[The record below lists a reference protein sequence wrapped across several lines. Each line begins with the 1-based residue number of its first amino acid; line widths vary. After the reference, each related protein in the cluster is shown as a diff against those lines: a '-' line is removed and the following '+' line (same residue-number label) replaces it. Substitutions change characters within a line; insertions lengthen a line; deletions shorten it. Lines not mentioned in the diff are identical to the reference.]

1 MRTDLQPTE
10 HCKSM
15 VVSGSHWNLLICY
28 DIVLYTVWNTDS
40 FPLYGFWSLNLF
52 LCLCLFAQ
60 IWPLSLRMATSTT
73 RRERKRK
80 PRKHCRSI
88 RVIYIHFFIMKYFK
102 NKLNTWKETSPAN
115 LDGLGV
121 QGHRSKK
128 IQMALFNDLYVFCHQ
143 ESDSEWK
150 FPFFPQVI
158 KWVDDQITSGLKF

>member
-1 MRTDLQPTE
+1 
-10 HCKSM
+10 
-15 VVSGSHWNLLICY
+15 
-28 DIVLYTVWNTDS
+28 
-40 FPLYGFWSLNLF
+40 
-52 LCLCLFAQ
+52 
-60 IWPLSLRMATSTT
+60 
-73 RRERKRK
+73 
-80 PRKHCRSI
+80 
-88 RVIYIHFFIMKYFK
+88 MKYFK

-158 KWVDDQITSGLKF
+158 KWVDDQIISGLKF